1 MKKKDRK
8 VRVIGGGLAGV
19 EAARF
24 LSDRGLLVELF
35 EMRPA
40 KSTPAHKT
48 GLLGELVCSNS
59 LKGTDPQTAHGLLKK
74 EISRLNSLVLRA
86 ARETSVPA
94 GKALA
99 VDRDSFAAALTR
111 EIESDE
117 RIHVVRREVCEI
129 DHHTPTIVA
138 TGPLTSDALAARLAD
153 MLGSERLF
161 FYDAISPIVDAQSID
176 MSRAFFGS
184 RWEEGSTDYLNCPLE
199 RDEYDRFVRAL
210 LEADRVQAHAFEDAR
225 FFDACL
231 PVEVIAAR
239 GSESLRYGPM
249 RPVGMFDPSSG
260 RRPYAVLQL
269 RRENLKGDAYN
280 MVGFQTRLTYPEQKR
295 VFSLIPG
302 LSRAVFHSYGSIH
315 RNTYFD
321 SPRVLNRDL
330 SLKGYPRIFLAGQL
344 TGVEGYVES
353 ASTGIYAAIG
363 LLSGLQGKELPVP
376 PSDTALGALIQYITE
391 PREDRLQ
398 PSNINFGIMEVPM
411 NIPKKRRKE
420 IRLEREAMSFENW
433 CHSLSGLI

>member
-1 MKKKDRK
+1 M
-8 VRVIGGGLAGV
+8 

-24 LSDRGLLVELF
+24 LSDRGLVVELF
-35 EMRPA
+35 EMRPCR
-40 KSTPAHKT
+40 STPAHKT

-99 VDRDSFAAALTR
+99 VDRGSFAASLTR

-117 RIHVVRREVCEI
+117 RIQVVRQEVCEI
-129 DHHTPTIVA
+129 DPEIPTIVA

-153 MLGSERLF
+153 LLGSERLF
-161 FYDAISPIVDAQSID
+161 FYDAVSPIVDAQSID
-176 MSRAFFGS
+176 MGRAFFGS
-184 RWEEGSTDYLNCPLE
+184 RWEEGSTDYLNCPME

-210 LEADRVQAHAFEDAR
+210 LEADRVQAHAFEDAC

-231 PVEVIAAR
+231 PVEVIAGR

-249 RPVGMFDPSSG
+249 RPVGVFDPSSG

-295 VFSLIPG
+295 IFSLIPG
-302 LSRAVFHSYGSIH
+302 LSRAVFHRYGSIH

-363 LLSGLQGKELPVP
+363 LLSSLRGKEIPVP
-376 PSDTALGALIQYITE
+376 PADTALGALIQYITE

-398 PSNINFGIMEVPM
+398 PSNINFGIMEAPA
-411 NIPKKRRKE
+411 NIPKKIRKE
-420 IRLEREAMSFENW
+420 VRLEREAMSFEDW

>member
-1 MKKKDRK
+1 MKKTDRK

-74 EISRLNSLVLRA
+74 ELSRLNSLVLRA
-86 ARETSVPA
+86 AGETSVPA

-99 VDRDSFAAALTR
+99 VDRNAFAEALTR

-117 RIHVVRREVCEI
+117 RIQVVRREVCEI
-129 DHHTPTIVA
+129 DPETPTIVA
-138 TGPLTSDALAARLAD
+138 TGPLTSDALAARLVD
-153 MLGSERLF
+153 MLGSERMF

-184 RWEEGSTDYLNCPLE
+184 RWEERSTDYLNCPLE
-199 RDEYDRFVRAL
+199 RDEYDGFVRAL
-210 LEADRVQAHAFEDAR
+210 LEADRVQAHAFEDAC

-231 PVEVIAAR
+231 PVEVIAGR

-249 RPVGMFDPSSG
+249 RPVGMVDPSSG

-295 VFSLIPG
+295 IFSLIPA
-302 LSRAVFHSYGSIH
+302 LSCAVFHRYGSIH

-330 SLKGYPRIFLAGQL
+330 SLKGHPRTFLAGQL

-363 LLSGLQGKELPVP
+363 LLSCLQGKELPVP
-376 PSDTALGALIQYITE
+376 PADTALGALIQYITE

-398 PSNINFGIMEVPM
+398 PSNINFGIMEAPV

-420 IRLEREAMSFENW
+420 IRLERETMSFENW

>member
-24 LSDRGLLVELF
+24 LSDRGLIVELF
-35 EMRPA
+35 EMRPG

-74 EISRLNSLVLRA
+74 EMSRLNSLVLRA

-99 VDRDSFAAALTR
+99 VDRDAFAATLTR

-117 RIHVVRREVCEI
+117 RIQVVRREVCEI
-129 DHHTPTIVA
+129 DPEIPTIVA

-153 MLGSERLF
+153 MLGSERMF

-184 RWEEGSTDYLNCPLE
+184 RWEEGSADYLNCPLE
-199 RDEYDRFVRAL
+199 KDEYDRFVRAL

-231 PVEVIAAR
+231 PVEVIAGR

-249 RPVGMFDPSSG
+249 RPVGMVDPSTG

-295 VFSLIPG
+295 VFSLIPA
-302 LSRAVFHSYGSIH
+302 LSRAVFHRYGSIH

-330 SLKGYPRIFLAGQL
+330 SLKGYPRVFLAGQL
-344 TGVEGYVES
+344 TGVEGYMES

-363 LLSGLQGKELPVP
+363 LLSGLKGKELPVP
-376 PSDTALGALIQYITE
+376 PADTALGALIQYITE
-391 PREDRLQ
+391 PREGRLQ
-398 PSNINFGIMEVPM
+398 PSNINFGIMEASV
-411 NIPKKRRKE
+411 NIPKKRRSE

-433 CHSLSGLI
+433 YHSLSGLI